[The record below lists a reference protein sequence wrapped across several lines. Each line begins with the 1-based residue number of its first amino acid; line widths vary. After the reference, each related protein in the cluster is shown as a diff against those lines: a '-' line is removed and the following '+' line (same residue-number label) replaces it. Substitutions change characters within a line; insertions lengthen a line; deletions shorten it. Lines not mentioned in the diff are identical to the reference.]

1 MKSLSMIITP
11 FSGGGPKTLVSL
23 ALFQLGLLLVLWTMF
38 PVTGMSSPLEIV
50 TSFKSLFL
58 EQNLIR
64 ELIVS
69 VLVILKAIFYS
80 SIISLSIGYLSTA
93 LLFRPFSSMVSS
105 FRFLGFAGI
114 TFLFTLWTSSGME
127 LKVWLLTFGM
137 TVFLTTTVLAEIRA
151 IPRDSID
158 YARTLGL
165 RGWKI
170 TYEIVV
176 LGKIDVMIDLIRQN
190 AAIGWTML
198 SMVEG
203 LVRADGGIGT
213 LLINQNKYFHL
224 SAVFAIQGVIL
235 TYGLLQ
241 DYAFI
246 YLRKLLCPYSVLNK
260 E

>member
-1 MKSLSMIITP
+1 MFRNMVSPYS
-11 FSGGGPKTLVSL
+11 FSTMRVV
-23 ALFQLGLLLVLWTMF
+23 LGMGVTQLLLVLVLWTIF
-38 PVTGMSSPLEIV
+38 PITGLSSPLEIL
-50 TSFKSLFL
+50 TSLNKLVN
-58 EQNLIR
+58 EQGLIR

-69 VLVILKAIFYS
+69 VMLILKAIFFS
-80 SIISLSIGYLSTA
+80 SVISLAIGYLSTA
-93 LLFRPFSSMVSS
+93 LLFKPMASVVSS

-127 LKVWLLTFGM
+127 LKLWLLTFGM
-137 TVFLTTTVLAEIRA
+137 TVFLSTTIIAEIKSL
-151 IPRDSID
+151 PKDQID

-165 RGWKI
+165 KGWGI
-170 TYEIVV
+170 TLEMIV

-203 LVRADGGIGT
+203 LVRSDGGIGT

-224 SAVFAIQGVIL
+224 SSVFAIQGVIL
-235 TYGLLQ
+235 TYGIAQ
-241 DYAFI
+241 DIAFKK
-246 YLRKLLCPYSVLNK
+246 LRSFLCPYSKLNK